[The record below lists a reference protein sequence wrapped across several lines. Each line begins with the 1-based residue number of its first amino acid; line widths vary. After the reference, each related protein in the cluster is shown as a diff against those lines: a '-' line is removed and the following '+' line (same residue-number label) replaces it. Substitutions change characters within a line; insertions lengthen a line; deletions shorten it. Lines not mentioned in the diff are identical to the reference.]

1 MEKEFKKAKISLSPK
16 IEIAVHDLLLRFA
29 SIHLGISCVVKEFSE
44 ESIQNGS
51 VKLMNVQPPLPERA
65 IGCAYL
71 KHNPLSHAAQA
82 FLELIRKERKKS

>member
-1 MEKEFKKAKISLSPK
+1 MSPK

-44 ESIQNGS
+44 ESIQNSS
-51 VKLMNVQPPLPERA
+51 VKVLNVEPPLKERS

-82 FLELIRKERKKS
+82 FLELIRKKS